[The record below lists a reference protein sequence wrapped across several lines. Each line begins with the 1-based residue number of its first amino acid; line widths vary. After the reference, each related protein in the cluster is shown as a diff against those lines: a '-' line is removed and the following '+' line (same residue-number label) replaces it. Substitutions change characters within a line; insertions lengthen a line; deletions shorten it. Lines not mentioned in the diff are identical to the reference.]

1 METKRQK
8 QIGELI
14 KRNLSL
20 FLQEEGTYFYG
31 TKVLVTVTE
40 VKMTPDLTL
49 AKVYL
54 SVFNTENKQVPIL
67 EIRENQSRIR
77 QAMGNKMKSRMRRIP
92 EFAFYLDE
100 TIDEMYRVD
109 ELFQRL
115 HADNQMGAPEETT
128 ED

>member
-1 METKRQK
+1 
-8 QIGELI
+8 
-14 KRNLSL
+14 
-20 FLQEEGTYFYG
+20 
-31 TKVLVTVTE
+31 